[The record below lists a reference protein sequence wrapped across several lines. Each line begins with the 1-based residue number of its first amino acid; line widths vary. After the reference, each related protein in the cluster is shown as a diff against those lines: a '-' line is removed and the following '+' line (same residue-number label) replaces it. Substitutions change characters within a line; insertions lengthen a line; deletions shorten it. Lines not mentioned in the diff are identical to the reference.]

1 MKEVPMSVAVAAL
14 ISDNK
19 ILLIKRVR
27 GDYVGF
33 LALPGGKIEK
43 HEHLSAAAIREIF
56 EESGI
61 DSVFKDHLGL
71 VSEHL
76 TENGKVLQHFLL
88 HVCELEPK
96 TTEILNDAEGKLSW
110 FDLDQLAEMKDQV
123 IPSDYLIIEK
133 IVRTRGKTYFDCL
146 VEKNGEIYT
155 LKKFE

>member
-146 VEKNGEIYT
+146 VEKNGETYI